1 MVSYVGIKGY
11 LYQAMY
17 VILVYDVNQKRVKKV
32 LRCCRKYLTRVQNSV
47 FEGTITEAKT
57 EQLKKEIQKIILPKE
72 DAVSIYRMES
82 FKYTYKE
89 SIGRE
94 INTGNIL

>member
-1 MVSYVGIKGY
+1 
-11 LYQAMY
+11 MY

-57 EQLKKEIQKIILPKE
+57 EQLKKDLKQIIVPKE

-82 FKYTYKE
+82 YKYTYKE
-89 SIGRE
+89 SIGLQ
-94 INTGNIL
+94 INLGNIL

>member
-1 MVSYVGIKGY
+1 MLELKDIFTKENANEAIKY
-11 LYQAMY
+11 
-17 VILVYDVNQKRVKKV
+17 
-32 LRCCRKYLTRVQNSV
+32 
-47 FEGTITEAKT
+47 
-57 EQLKKEIQKIILPKE
+57 IILPKE

-82 FKYTYKE
+82 YKE